1 MYALLTRNDEHLNHA
16 ELPLWES
23 VSDREVVIASFA
35 CCDAELE
42 AEPEGNLIARFS
54 EADLLLV
61 ALEAADRAAATAA
74 ALSLMRFMRSALPS
88 PGRLFQTGSMES
100 ARQFALWLARVL

>member
-1 MYALLTRNDEHLNHA
+1 MYALSTTNDGHFDHV
-16 ELPLWES
+16 ELPPWEP
-23 VSDREVVIASFA
+23 VSEGEVAVASFA
-35 CCDAELE
+35 CFDAELE
-42 AEPEGNLIARFS
+42 PEPEGNLIARFRD
-54 EADLLLV
+54 ADLLLV

-100 ARQFALWLARVL
+100 ARQLALWLGRVL